1 MSRGSWSVYTQ
12 VRSVFTSPACACAA
26 AWKGDIVE
34 ALDSQTTSS
43 HCNRETGSASGG
55 MNGSLLPTAGEPC
68 PAVVPAPYS
77 LGEDIMANSVCCA
90 CFRNPPHQRHT
101 PRLLEGQAP
110 EARALHL
117 KHSLAVLCS

>member
-1 MSRGSWSVYTQ
+1 
-12 VRSVFTSPACACAA
+12 
-26 AWKGDIVE
+26 
-34 ALDSQTTSS
+34 
-43 HCNRETGSASGG
+43 

-110 EARALHL
+110 EARALHMNTA
-117 KHSLAVLCS
+117 SLFCVRDKGLLLLHPSRSSRASRRA